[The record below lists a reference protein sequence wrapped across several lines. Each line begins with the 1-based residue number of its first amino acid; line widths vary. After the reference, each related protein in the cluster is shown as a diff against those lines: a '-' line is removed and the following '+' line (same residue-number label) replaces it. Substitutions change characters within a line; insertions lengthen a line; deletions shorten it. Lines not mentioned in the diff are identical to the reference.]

1 VTCGV
6 CTVEDTLPKLLCRNR
21 QQWGTSL
28 VAMRKKE
35 YGIWREYTWND
46 SYEMVKAIFLGLT
59 RLGIGAGDSVS
70 ILADN
75 NPEWFWSELAVQ
87 TARSIVIGLNSAGSI
102 EETKG
107 LMILSRAKFAMVQDQ
122 EQVDKLLA
130 IKKELPSLQ
139 RIIYWNGKGL
149 RHYDNPILISLD
161 ELIRMGEEHE
171 KNQPGDFERRLAHG
185 KGDDIA
191 VMLFT
196 LGANDSP
203 KLVPATHKF
212 LLSAAE
218 AALTSNPVHNSD
230 EYVSIISPAWFFE
243 QTLGFCT
250 SLLTGQRLNF
260 AERTETAP
268 QDMREISPDVLAYP
282 PKLWKVMAE
291 TIQENMVDG
300 TWLKKRLYSFS
311 LSLGYKRIRLTQEN
325 HRMGLVGRSLGS
337 IADLLVLRPLRDK
350 HGFIRARVIYTA
362 GGTPPEE
369 IVRFFSAIGVN
380 VQQIFGSTKGG
391 IVTEPPAA
399 DLKIE

>member
-1 VTCGV
+1 MTCGV

-46 SYEMVKAIFLGLT
+46 SYENVKSIFLGLT
-59 RLGIGAGDSVS
+59 RLGLGAGDSVS

-75 NPEWFWSELAVQ
+75 NPEWFWSQLAVQ
-87 TARSIVIGLNSAGSI
+87 TARSIVIGLNPAGSLK
-102 EETKG
+102 ETKG
-107 LMILSRAKFAMVQDQ
+107 LMMLSRARFAMAQDQ
-122 EQVDKLLA
+122 EQVDKLLT
-130 IKKELPSLQ
+130 IKKDLPSLQ
-139 RIIYWNGKGL
+139 KIIYWDDGGL
-149 RHYDNPILISLD
+149 RRYDNSILISLG
-161 ELIRMGEEHE
+161 ELVRMGEEHE
-171 KNQPGDFERRLAHG
+171 KNQPGEFERRLAHS

-196 LGANDSP
+196 LGANDSL

-218 AALTSNPVHNSD
+218 AALTTNPVHNSD
-230 EYVSIISPAWFFE
+230 EYVSMISPAWFFE

-250 SLLTGQRLNF
+250 SLLAGQRLNF
-260 AERTETAP
+260 AEKTETAP

-282 PKLWKVMAE
+282 PKLWEKIAE

-325 HRMGLVGRSLGS
+325 RRMGLVGRSLGS
-337 IADLLVLRPLRDK
+337 IADLLVLRPLRDQ
-350 HGFIRARVIYTA
+350 HGFVKARVAYVA
-362 GGTPPEE
+362 GDTLSEE
-369 IVRFFSAIGVN
+369 VVQFFSAIGVSL
-380 VQQIFGSTKGG
+380 QHIFGSTKGG

>member
-1 VTCGV
+1 
-6 CTVEDTLPKLLCRNR
+6 
-21 QQWGTSL
+21 
-28 VAMRKKE
+28 MRKKE

-46 SYEMVKAIFLGLT
+46 SYENVKSIFLGLT
-59 RLGIGAGDSVS
+59 RLGLGAGDSVS

-75 NPEWFWSELAVQ
+75 NPEWFWSQLAVQ
-87 TARSIVIGLNSAGSI
+87 TARSIVIGLNPAGSLK
-102 EETKG
+102 ETKG
-107 LMILSRAKFAMVQDQ
+107 LMMLSRARFAMAQDQ
-122 EQVDKLLA
+122 EQVDKLLT
-130 IKKELPSLQ
+130 IKKDLPSLQ
-139 RIIYWNGKGL
+139 KIIYWDDGGL
-149 RHYDNPILISLD
+149 RRYDNSILISLG
-161 ELIRMGEEHE
+161 ELVRMGEEHE
-171 KNQPGDFERRLAHG
+171 KNQPGEFERRLAHS

-196 LGANDSP
+196 LGANDSL

-218 AALTSNPVHNSD
+218 AALTTNPVHNSD
-230 EYVSIISPAWFFE
+230 EYVSMISPAWFFE

-250 SLLTGQRLNF
+250 SLLAGQRLNF
-260 AERTETAP
+260 AEKTETAP

-282 PKLWKVMAE
+282 PKLWEKIAE

-325 HRMGLVGRSLGS
+325 RRMGLVGRSLGS
-337 IADLLVLRPLRDK
+337 IADLLVLRPLRDQ
-350 HGFIRARVIYTA
+350 HGFVKARVAYVA
-362 GGTPPEE
+362 GDTLSEE
-369 IVRFFSAIGVN
+369 VVQFFSAIGVSL
-380 VQQIFGSTKGG
+380 QHIFGSTKGG